1 MLVIFNYSPS
11 PILIFTEWLGVE
23 ASGGIVRVRAVHYNT
38 LDEVVQ
44 LAEVLKKKV

>member
-1 MLVIFNYSPS
+1 VLVKFNYSPS
-11 PILIFTEWLGVE
+11 PILIFTELLGVE

-38 LDEVVQ
+38 LDEVVR